1 MSTKIELTRD
11 FWKDH
16 ETPLDEIHL
25 NAMTDKILDNSEKIK
40 HLESDKGVMSVKA
53 KDKGEPSSS
62 YASGIKV
69 DNTDTKNPKIEIDDT
84 IIFVLDGGGALR
96 LI

>member
-1 MSTKIELTRD
+1 MSELKKIVWVD
-11 FWKDH
+11 N
-16 ETPLDEIHL
+16 ETPLNAENL
-25 NAMTDKILDNSEKIK
+25 NAMTDKIWDNSEKIES
-40 HLESDKGVMSVKA
+40 LESNKGVMSVKA
-53 KDKGEPSSS
+53 KDEGEPSSS